1 MRQKIID
8 LAVASVG
15 KKEADGSHKVI
26 IDTYNS
32 HKPVARGYRMTY
44 TDPWCATFISYLAIK
59 LDITDIIPTECGCE
73 PMINLFKK
81 LGEWIEN
88 DAYVP
93 EMGDIIFYDWQDSGK
108 GDNQGWSDH
117 VGIVECCDGKQMRVI
132 EGNKNDEVGRRI
144 IDVNSRYIR
153 GYGVPK
159 YKTINNSIKEKPSVT
174 TQSDANKSAKE
185 IAQEVIDGRWGN
197 GEERKQKLTKAGYNY
212 AEVQTWVNCILN
224 GTTVDN
230 IAQAVIR
237 GKYGNGK
244 KRMDALKR
252 LGYDYQIIQ
261 SRVNAILKGN

>member
-8 LAVASVG
+8 LAVSCIG
-15 KKEADGSHKVI
+15 RKESNGTHKEI
-26 IDTYNS
+26 IDVYNN
-32 HKPVARGYRMTY
+32 HTPVARGYRMTY
-44 TDPWCATFISYLAIK
+44 NDPWCATFISYLAIK
-59 LDITDIIPTECGCE
+59 LGITDIIPTECGCE
-73 PMINLFKK
+73 PMVNLFKK

-159 YKTINNSIKEKPSVT
+159 YKTITNTTIEKPSVT
-174 TQSDANKSAKE
+174 PQSGADKSVKE

-230 IAQAVIR
+230 IAQAVIK

>member
-1 MRQKIID
+1 MRQKIIE

-159 YKTINNSIKEKPSVT
+159 YKTINNVAIEKPSVT

-252 LGYDYQIIQ
+252 LGYDYQIVQ
-261 SRVNAILKGN
+261 NRVNAILKGN